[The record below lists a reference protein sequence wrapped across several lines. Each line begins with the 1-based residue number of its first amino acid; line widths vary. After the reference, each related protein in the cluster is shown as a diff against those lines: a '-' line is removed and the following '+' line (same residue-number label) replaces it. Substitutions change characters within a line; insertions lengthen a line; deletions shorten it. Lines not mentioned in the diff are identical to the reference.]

1 MTTDGERTRSGRM
14 RTAAATTACA
24 AVILSALL
32 SGDASARTANPYP
45 LDRVLHL
52 QDVQMLGTHNSYH
65 RRPARELVP
74 NEPADYEHPA
84 IDVQLARQGIRSL
97 ELDAYNG
104 PSFPVFHS
112 LVVDD
117 QSNCPTLDACLR
129 TVNRWSRANPGH
141 LTLVVFVEPKVL
153 PTNSNPA
160 IQSVIDTAVA
170 QQQLADWDPVAFT
183 RLDRT
188 VRRVFGRTL
197 VTPDEV
203 RGKRA
208 TLRDAIV
215 RDGWPTL
222 GKVRGRVIVV
232 LNVSGALRDVY
243 LAGAPSLQGKAMFV
257 PSDPAEP
264 SAAIISRDH
273 PQPKHFPD
281 LVRQHF
287 LVKTRADADAVE
299 ARADDLS
306 RAVEAI
312 NSGATIVVTDYPV
325 PDPTIGG
332 YEVKLPGTAVA
343 RCNPV
348 SAPPRCRDT
357 ALENARGLRNP

>member
-1 MTTDGERTRSGRM
+1 VTVSVSDRVRRVMVV
-14 RTAAATTACA
+14 AASAG
-24 AVILSALL
+24 ALL
-32 SGDASARTANPYP
+32 VSSLSSPVSAGSANPYP

-65 RRPARELVP
+65 RRPARAIQP
-74 NEPADYEHPA
+74 NEPADFEHA
-84 IDVQLARQGIRSL
+84 ALNVQLARQGIRSL

-112 LVVDD
+112 IVVDD
-117 QSNCPTLDACLR
+117 QSHCPTLVVCLR
-129 TVNRWSRANPGH
+129 AINTWSRANPGH
-141 LTLVVFVEPKVL
+141 LTLVLFVEPKAL
-153 PTNSNPA
+153 PINANPA
-160 IQSVIDTAVA
+160 IQGVIDSTVAEQKLANWDTAA
-170 QQQLADWDPVAFT
+170 FEQLDT
-183 RLDRT
+183 T
-188 VRRVFGRTL
+188 VRRAFGRSL

-208 TLRDAIV
+208 TLRDAIL

-232 LNVSGALRDVY
+232 LNTSGVLRDLY
-243 LAGAPSLQGKAMFV
+243 LTGAPSLEGKAMFV
-257 PSDPAEP
+257 PSEPQEP
-264 SAAIISRDH
+264 SAAIIKRDH
-273 PQPKHFPD
+273 PQPKHFPR
-281 LVRQHF
+281 LVQQNF

-299 ARADDLS
+299 ARAADLV
-306 RAVEAI
+306 RATEAI
-312 NSGATIVVTDYPV
+312 TSGATIVATDYPV
-325 PDPTIGG
+325 PDSTIGA
-332 YEVKLPGTAVA
+332 YVVQLPGTAVA

>member
-1 MTTDGERTRSGRM
+1 M
-14 RTAAATTACA
+14 RTAVAA
-24 AVILSALL
+24 AVCVGVVVAALV
-32 SGDASARTANPYP
+32 SGTASARTANPYP

-65 RRPARELVP
+65 RRPARALQP
-74 NEPADYEHPA
+74 NEPADYEHPPIA
-84 IDVQLARQGIRSL
+84 VQLARQGIRSL

-112 LVVDD
+112 LIVDD
-117 QSNCPTLDACLR
+117 QSNCPTLDACLG
-129 TVNRWSRANPGH
+129 TVDRWSRANPGH

-153 PTNSNPA
+153 PTNANPA
-160 IQSVIDTAVA
+160 IQSVIDATVSE
-170 QQQLADWDPVAFT
+170 QQLANWDAAALD

-188 VRRVFGRTL
+188 VRRVFRRTL

-232 LNVSGALRDVY
+232 LNVSGPLRDVY
-243 LAGAPSLQGKAMFV
+243 LTGAPSLEGKAMFV
-257 PSDPAEP
+257 PSQPAEP

-299 ARADDLS
+299 ARAADLS
-306 RAVEAI
+306 RAIEAI
-312 NSGATIVVTDYPV
+312 SSGATIVVTDYPV
-325 PDPTIGG
+325 PDRTIGP